1 MGPTPPEWDTVKLE
15 PNSGPGRRP
24 PPSPWPLVC
33 LVQAPTSVAG
43 CFPAPTSPT
52 SQRSL
57 SQRENGMGS
66 SAQKSQTLGSQEAS
80 DCRGLLEGELSG
92 RGWMGEITFHH
103 TSF

>member
-52 SQRSL
+52 SQGAFPRGKT
-57 SQRENGMGS
+57 EW
-66 SAQKSQTLGSQEAS
+66 EALLRNPKLWVHRKPVTAGAS
-80 DCRGLLEGELSG
+80 RRGN
-92 RGWMGEITFHH
+92 
-103 TSF
+103 